1 MVKQYFTREEAIER
15 MVEIASWEHFEDGVV
30 LMDEVNFED
39 FFNDYY
45 IIGIAKAREALE
57 EYGVWKA
64 FEEVQDYLV
73 FSGFTNTEGVEFH
86 DAEWVAT
93 VLWENIV
100 TEVIAEM
107 RSQYEDVEDFLADNE

>member
-1 MVKQYFTREEAIER
+1 MTKQYFTREEAIER
-15 MVEIASWEHFEDGVV
+15 MVEIASWEHLEDGVV

-39 FFNDYY
+39 ILGDYY

-64 FEEVQDYLV
+64 FEDVQDYLDYTGL
-73 FSGFTNTEGVEFH
+73 SSDESIEWHN
-86 DAEWVAT
+86 AELVASI
-93 VLWENIV
+93 LWETIV

-107 RSQYEDVEDFLADNE
+107 RYQYEDVEDFLADNE